1 MSFKRTL
8 TRGAIAAFVAV
19 APSSLPAQADVYHAV
34 EPGDT
39 LNSVASHYHLTPEA
53 IRLANRLND
62 TRDSA
67 PLPTMLLLIPDV
79 SGTDTKSLPSF
90 VPTPT
95 VVASATTVNA
105 PTGKTN
111 ETPRRALS
119 GTSGSG
125 TIVQTNSYVVKQGDT
140 MESIAK
146 QFSKP
151 GQVVTATDIR
161 RRNYISE
168 PLPGAMLLVPV
179 SNTTFNSSAPA
190 IAAITS
196 PVPSP
201 ERGMSAMNATHD
213 DYSEVATV
221 LPRATS
227 GYQAP
232 GAAFAA
238 NTPRRGAML
247 ASRGMGSEEVRVVQ
261 PGQETSG
268 VGAPSGPRAR
278 VMQMTQPARTAL
290 ASVAQ
295 VARTGGTIRR
305 LPDAEAVNLYRCA
318 VGMELAVIKQ
328 SGAWSAIIMS
338 DHSTGWIPTKYIK
351 LTGKQVDIST
361 EVITQDSYQ
370 GTASGNFNSSQPAV
384 ASALRWLGT
393 PYVYGGTGRRGI
405 DCSSLVQHAFSDCGI
420 NLPRTAAQQ
429 AKVGVPVDASQ
440 LQPGDRLYFS
450 ASGTRIDHTG
460 LYMGGG
466 LFVHASGR
474 GHQVMV
480 SRLTDSAHWN
490 IFYGARR

>member
-19 APSSLPAQADVYHAV
+19 ASPSLSQADVYHAV

-53 IRLANRLND
+53 IRLANRLKD

-67 PLPTMLLLIPDV
+67 ALPTMLLLIPDV
-79 SGTDTKSLPSF
+79 SGTVTKALPSF

-95 VVASATTVNA
+95 IVANATTVNA

-111 ETPRRALS
+111 ETPRRILS

-125 TIVQTNSYVVKQGDT
+125 TIVQMTSYVVKQGDT
-140 MESIAK
+140 LESIAK

-151 GQVVTATDIR
+151 GQTVTATDIR
-161 RRNYISE
+161 RRNYIGNE
-168 PLPGAMLLVPV
+168 LTPGAMLLVPV
-179 SNTTFNSSAPA
+179 TSATFNGSVRAVPTAS
-190 IAAITS
+190 S

-201 ERGMSAMNATHD
+201 EREMSATRD
-213 DYSEVATV
+213 EYSEVATV

-232 GAAFAA
+232 NAAFAA
-238 NTPRRGAML
+238 VNAPRRGSAL

-268 VGAPSGPRAR
+268 VQTAPGPRDR
-278 VMQMTQPARTAL
+278 IMQMTPKPATTGL

-295 VARTGGTIRR
+295 VARNGGTIRR

-328 SGAWSAIIMS
+328 SGAWSAVIMS

-351 LTGKQVDIST
+351 LTGVQVDIST
-361 EVITQDSYQ
+361 RVITQDSYQ
-370 GTASGNFNSSQPAV
+370 GTANGNFNSSQPAV

-405 DCSSLVQHAFSDCGI
+405 DCSSLVQQAFADCGMK
-420 NLPRTAAQQ
+420 LPRTAAQQ
-429 AKVGVPVDASQ
+429 ARVGTPVDASQ

-450 ASGTRIDHTG
+450 ASGTRVDHTG
-460 LYMGGG
+460 LYMGSG

-474 GHQVMV
+474 GRQVMV
-480 SRLTDSAHWN
+480 SKLTDSAHWN

>member
-19 APSSLPAQADVYHAV
+19 ASPSLPAQADVYHAV

-39 LNSVASHYHLTPEA
+39 LNSVASQYRLTPEA

-67 PLPTMLLLIPDV
+67 PLPTMLLLIPDGSSAV
-79 SGTDTKSLPSF
+79 NKDLSSF
-90 VPTPT
+90 VTTPT
-95 VVASATTVNA
+95 IVASATTVNA

-111 ETPRRALS
+111 ETPRRTLS

-125 TIVQTNSYVVKQGDT
+125 TIVQMTSYVVKQGDT
-140 MESIAK
+140 LESIAK

-151 GQVVTATDIR
+151 GQTVTATDIR
-161 RRNYISE
+161 RRNYISSE
-168 PLPGAMLLVPV
+168 PAPGTMLLVPV
-179 SNTTFNSSAPA
+179 SNATFNGSV
-190 IAAITS
+190 AAISAVAS

-201 ERGMSAMNATHD
+201 ERNSLAPRLDEN
-213 DYSEVATV
+213 EIATV

-232 GAAFAA
+232 NATFATV
-238 NTPRRGAML
+238 TPRRGSNL

-261 PGQETSG
+261 PGQETNG
-268 VGAPSGPRAR
+268 VETSPGPRAR
-278 VMQMTQPARTAL
+278 VMQMTSKPAPAAL

-305 LPDAEAVNLYRCA
+305 LPDAEAVNLYRCP

-328 SGAWSAIIMS
+328 SGAWSAILMS

-351 LTGKQVDIST
+351 LTGVQVDIST
-361 EVITQDSYQ
+361 QVITQDSYQ

-405 DCSSLVQHAFSDCGI
+405 DCSSLVQQAFANCGVR
-420 NLPRTAAQQ
+420 LPRTAAQQ
-429 AKVGVPVDASQ
+429 ARVGTPVDATQ

-450 ASGTRIDHTG
+450 ASGTRVDHTG
-460 LYMGGG
+460 LYMGSG

-474 GHQVMV
+474 GRQVMV
-480 SRLTDSAHWN
+480 SKLTDRAHWN